1 MPRSQCAERFERLVR
16 RAAEAAT
23 VVCPEC
29 NSGTV
34 EKLTSAF
41 ALGKAQEADGAAEL
55 LWLR

>member
-1 MPRSQCAERFERLVR
+1 MLMYECRCSQCGERFERLVR

-41 ALGKAQEADGAAEL
+41 ALGKA
-55 LWLR
+55 